1 MKAVDGGTFFEQIM
15 DREQKPMKPKSL
27 ESRLKDCKHGKML
40 RNIQMKALRRKT
52 KIKGRAGAFESM
64 SHDKLNVMDEYAK
77 MYEDA
82 VQKAREKMRMSQQHK
97 REKEALAKKHANMP
111 NK

>member
-1 MKAVDGGTFFEQIM
+1 
-15 DREQKPMKPKSL
+15 
-27 ESRLKDCKHGKML
+27 
-40 RNIQMKALRRKT
+40 
-52 KIKGRAGAFESM
+52 M
-64 SHDKLNVMDEYAK
+64 SVIENHKLNVMDEYAK

>member
-1 MKAVDGGTFFEQIM
+1 MKGSSGAVNNFLASI
-15 DREQKPMKPKSL
+15 QKDKKL
-27 ESRLKDCKHGKML
+27 
-40 RNIQMKALRRKT
+40 
-52 KIKGRAGAFESM
+52 M
-64 SHDKLNVMDEYAK
+64 SVIENHKLNVMDEYAK